1 MKVVSNL
8 LNCRAFPVRAR
19 WPAGA
24 ALLEMLRKQIEEM
37 DDITAVIDEVRG
49 IAERNSPQ
57 LMPKPP
63 PRAG

>member
-1 MKVVSNL
+1 
-8 LNCRAFPVRAR
+8 
-19 WPAGA
+19 
-24 ALLEMLRKQIEEM
+24 MLRKQIEEM